1 MPDLTGEQ
9 KLRIVL
15 ESIIRKI
22 PKEEQCQK
30 YGISEEDFLGWQE
43 HLTQNGGKIFEPGFG
58 RTSRRVKTVKEMGK
72 ASKFFFILSILIN
85 LALTLILHA
94 IILVQYYF
102 LHEACLYLYTW

>member
-30 YGISEEDFLGWQE
+30 YGISEEDFFGLAGASHSKWWQD
-43 HLTQNGGKIFEPGFG
+43 I
-58 RTSRRVKTVKEMGK
+58 
-72 ASKFFFILSILIN
+72 
-85 LALTLILHA
+85 
-94 IILVQYYF
+94 
-102 LHEACLYLYTW
+102 

>member
-30 YGISEEDFLGWQE
+30 YGISKRIFGLAGASNSKWWQD
-43 HLTQNGGKIFEPGFG
+43 I
-58 RTSRRVKTVKEMGK
+58 
-72 ASKFFFILSILIN
+72 
-85 LALTLILHA
+85 
-94 IILVQYYF
+94 
-102 LHEACLYLYTW
+102 